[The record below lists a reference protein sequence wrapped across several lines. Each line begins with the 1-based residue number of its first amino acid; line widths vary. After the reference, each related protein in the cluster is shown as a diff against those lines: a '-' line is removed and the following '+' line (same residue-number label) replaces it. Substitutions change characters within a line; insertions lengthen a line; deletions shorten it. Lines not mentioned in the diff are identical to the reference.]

1 VSLAA
6 ALFVTAAAAVAGPLM
21 LMLAV
26 TRTDTGPAAST
37 LVSTATTLESGDS
50 TTTAPSTTVVEPASA
65 TSIVSTLTDV
75 SDIAAVAVASVVR
88 VEMTVSFRGRERVA
102 ASGSGVIVDT
112 GTIVTNAHVVGT
124 GTGVSVTLNDGSTHP
139 GTLVGVDTDHD
150 LAVISIDSTDLT
162 PVKFGSTE
170 DLLVGDPAIA
180 IGYPLG
186 LEGGPSVSTG
196 IVSAKGRTITDS
208 TASLSGIIQTD
219 AAITEGSSGGALL
232 DAQGSL
238 VGITTAVG
246 VSSVGIEGIGFAI
259 PIETI
264 EQVLPELLAT
274 G

>member
-1 VSLAA
+1 
-6 ALFVTAAAAVAGPLM
+6 
-21 LMLAV
+21 
-26 TRTDTGPAAST
+26 
-37 LVSTATTLESGDS
+37 
-50 TTTAPSTTVVEPASA
+50 
-65 TSIVSTLTDV
+65 
-75 SDIAAVAVASVVR
+75 
-88 VEMTVSFRGRERVA
+88 
-102 ASGSGVIVDT
+102 
-112 GTIVTNAHVVGT
+112 
-124 GTGVSVTLNDGSTHP
+124 
-139 GTLVGVDTDHD
+139 LVGVDTDHD